1 MGSNAVAQ
9 SSSKKAVTGPDEGN
23 LVWDEYKYRHDLIWR
38 HLIRSTL
45 ALVTLITIGYSTAF
59 RATDAMVALAAVTA
73 VGYAI
78 ITFLAVEPEL
88 RILQK
93 IKQVHRSRQADA
105 LDVKWED
112 TQQPG
117 DGWGKPFLVDGFG
130 RRVAV
135 YLAFLLLTTV
145 VAGWIA
151 CSDPNRSPDVL
162 LPNSTLKPTIR

>member
-1 MGSNAVAQ
+1 MNSKAGAQ
-9 SSSKKAVTGPDEGN
+9 SSSKKAITETDEGN

-45 ALVTLITIGYSTAF
+45 ALVALITIGYSNAF
-59 RATDAMVALAAVTA
+59 RATNAMVALASVTA

-93 IKQVHRSRQADA
+93 IKQLHRSRQAD
-105 LDVKWED
+105 LLEVTWPP
-112 TQQPG
+112 TPQPG
-117 DGWGKPFLVDGFG
+117 NRWGDPFLVDGFG

-135 YLAFLLLTTV
+135 YLALLLLTTV
-145 VAGWIA
+145 VAGWMTY
-151 CSDPNRSPDVL
+151 CDQNRL
-162 LPNSTLKPTIR
+162 R